1 MVLLVDSPDRW
12 PEPLD
17 YAPGHWSRSA
27 DGSDVVDATEDD
39 ILISPG

>member
-1 MVLLVDSPDRW
+1 LLVDSPDRW

-17 YAPGHWSRSA
+17 YAPGHRSRSA
-27 DGSDVVDATEDD
+27 DGGDVVDVPQDD